1 MEENKKLYFIIVQI
15 ISDKKISQAEIAR
28 KLQVN
33 RSDINLTLKNLKQGK
48 SITTKKLFSLLE
60 VLEISIILKITKYL
74 SIKIGGRFY
83 E

>member
-1 MEENKKLYFIIVQI
+1 MEENKKLYFMIVQI

-33 RSDINLTLKNLKQGK
+33 RPDINLTLKNLKQGK

-60 VLEISIILKITKYL
+60 VL
-74 SIKIGGRFY
+74 
-83 E
+83 